1 MAKLPVKPWLTNN
14 PLALANMSTLAER
27 LNEAMREAKVSPAD
41 LVRATGAKAP
51 SVHKWVHG
59 ITKNLR
65 GNNLVVVASMLNV
78 SEAWLADGVGP
89 KSRTKAEWPFSIP
102 YTEYLALSEA
112 QQEALDMMVT
122 AFFAG
127 ARASSKSASPGKAA
141 A

>member
-1 MAKLPVKPWLTNN
+1 
-14 PLALANMSTLAER
+14 MSTLAER
-27 LNEAMREAKVSPAD
+27 LNEAMREANVSAAD

-59 ITKNLR
+59 LTKNLR

-89 KSRTKAEWPFSIP
+89 KHRTKSEWPFSIP
-102 YTEYLALSEA
+102 YKEYQALSEP
-112 QQEALDMMVT
+112 QREALDMMVT

-127 ARASSKSASPGKAA
+127 AGSSNKSGGADKTAA
-141 A
+141 